1 MNMANT
7 VSSMAG
13 VDDKE
18 NVAPCVSSDNLH
30 RRASSP
36 AKKPGK
42 KGRSKSIGPGDVE
55 HWESV
60 KQDAKN
66 RRKSAFVP
74 ASRSIISTEAEKAE
88 RQAARRRTLANRRVS
103 FAPEATLHTW
113 DVIELMRDHTTST
126 DASDQTRRSGNGGTP
141 YKQSNPLSSDD
152 EEPPSTPPEQE
163 QAPEKVPASPAPQRD
178 LHKKQRRRSSGVSP
192 TSMDQQE
199 DEFSLSGAS
208 VSSDASGSED
218 EGEEED
224 LEDATGTAMSL
235 DTGEETVQSS
245 EGDSSTS
252 SSLTH
257 RLQEAAHLAGTR
269 GIEYDE
275 HGEGTM
281 SMEIAGEEI
290 TNAFKPWAQRATAQ
304 SVISASLDQ
313 ENVNPFSPAFKAQIA
328 SGLVTRPATIEEE
341 NTGDL
346 SMDVTRAVGTILK
359 APPSLPQ
366 PVSSPAGDGTMDFT
380 QAIPK
385 IITTSQKRRR
395 STTEA
400 GSPSTEAAPA
410 RPKRSK
416 RSSVA
421 RSSMGDDT
429 MDLTMAIGGIQ
440 DSASPAPR
448 ERRRSARRRSSGVA
462 MELDN
467 ATMEFTQVVGGINAA
482 VARVEHTTSGID
494 ENEEL
499 TMELTTVLGGIRAA
513 ERAAAE
519 ARPATPP
526 QQLSPVRQAAN
537 TTPKDQ
543 ERFVNVPDSG
553 PKKLLTP
560 LFQKQVKLSAE
571 KSASAN
577 KRRQSIT
584 PAKISWTGAVFDE
597 TQEPQQ
603 DANTLFAPV
612 RQSASSPLKNEVTY
626 PEVPPE
632 EAVKLTLVSRSPL
645 VETPPSVRVAQQQL
659 LDEQLRQSLSSPT
672 VEKVLRSSP
681 LRAALTPER
690 SNSASRGAQSHEARN
705 VLIDSIRLMST
716 PRKESLKT
724 STPKKSAASPARHTT
739 PRPRPTPKSTTVV
752 QSSRGEQLSSEI
764 LRAESSEPQ
773 VEKIQLQDFLEEA
786 GIRFMDLTATKRR
799 LTTVPTPSKV
809 RRTADSDETQGQVE
823 RTIDLEQAIVAAAC
837 QQPEHD
843 MFQHACHE
851 LKHYISEGKKVI
863 KQLEADTYLDT
874 PPLIRA
880 YITSSPERKAAL
892 DAQMRDMKT
901 QARFRSREMWY
912 AWRSQL
918 LEDLMKG
925 LSGIGEGLLRD
936 DEVVQRAEELLEET
950 LPGLL
955 EQQAR
960 LQEEAERLELAAVET
975 SVEEK
980 EELGAARSRVVEVE
994 GEMEEKGRLLEELRR
1009 EAEEQEALAADLRD
1023 SKTEFAAAIQEADR
1037 VRDACRGVSLKEL
1050 VTLKGGSYFG
1060 MESGGI
1066 ANEHLTESIS
1076 HLETTHGWAITS
1088 ASSQPPTVTMT
1099 YKSQLQLF
1107 FHPAAFLHP
1116 SLDQS
1121 GAKSQQ
1127 RPNAPISLVYIAQP
1141 CHQQRHP
1148 QHQSKDLP
1156 TTLRFF
1162 LQFLRASLH
1171 ALPQSSTRVAE
1182 VLGLVS
1188 SGWDAALAVSEAER
1202 RLDLGGLTTAR
1213 ILSDERLA
1221 IETWMLYPGVRTKV
1235 RAAFEVSAGV
1245 GEGLRVR
1252 VSTGV
1257 EVGVVYGEA
1266 WDEGKMAQVVSE
1278 GMSGGGGGG
1287 GGGGRPATEGE
1298 VGNEGFEEMI
1308 RE

>member
-1 MNMANT
+1 MANT

-18 NVAPCVSSDNLH
+18 NVAPFMSSDPLH

-42 KGRSKSIGPGDVE
+42 KGRSKSIGPGDIE

-126 DASDQTRRSGNGGTP
+126 DASDQTRRSGTGGTP

-163 QAPEKVPASPAPQRD
+163 QAPEKLPASPAPQRD
-178 LHKKQRRRSSGVSP
+178 LDKKQRRRSSGVSP
-192 TSMDQQE
+192 TSLDQQE
-199 DEFSLSGAS
+199 DDSPLSGVS
-208 VSSDASGSED
+208 VCSDASGSED
-218 EGEEED
+218 EAEEED
-224 LEDATGTAMSL
+224 LDDATGTAMSL

-245 EGDSSTS
+245 EGGSSTS

-269 GIEYDE
+269 GIEFDE

-346 SMDVTRAVGTILK
+346 SMDVTRAVGAILK
-359 APPSLPQ
+359 APPPQ
-366 PVSSPAGDGTMDFT
+366 PPQPASSPSGDGTMDFT

-400 GSPSTEAAPA
+400 GSPSTEAASA
-410 RPKRSK
+410 RPKRSR

-440 DSASPAPR
+440 DSASPAHR
-448 ERRRSARRRSSGVA
+448 ERRRSARRRSSGIA

-467 ATMEFTQVVGGINAA
+467 ATMEFTQVVGGIKAV
-482 VARVEHTTSGID
+482 VARAEHTTSSID

-526 QQLSPVRQAAN
+526 EQLAPVRQAAN
-537 TTPKDQ
+537 ITPKDQ

-553 PKKLLTP
+553 PKRLLTP
-560 LFQKQVKLSAE
+560 LFQKQVKQSAE
-571 KSASAN
+571 KSASAS

-603 DANTLFAPV
+603 DAKTLFAPV
-612 RQSASSPLKNEVTY
+612 RESAGSPLKNEVTY
-626 PEVPPE
+626 PEVLPE
-632 EAVKLTLVSRSPL
+632 EAAKPPLVSRSPL
-645 VETPPSVRVAQQQL
+645 LKTPPSVSVAQQQL

-681 LRAALTPER
+681 LRAASTPER
-690 SNSASRGAQSHEARN
+690 STSASQGAQPHEARN
-705 VLIDSIRLMST
+705 ALIDSIRLMST
-716 PRKESLKT
+716 PRKESLKAT
-724 STPKKSAASPARHTT
+724 TPKKSAASPARHTT
-739 PRPRPTPKSTTVV
+739 PRPRPTPKSTTAVRPSQA
-752 QSSRGEQLSSEI
+752 QSLSDHI
-764 LRAESSEPQ
+764 LRVEASEPQ

-799 LTTVPTPSKV
+799 LTTAPTPSKA
-809 RRTADSDETQGQVE
+809 RRTADSDDSQGQVE
-823 RTIDLEQAIVAAAC
+823 PIIDLEQAIVAATC

-880 YITSSPERKAAL
+880 YVTASPERKAAL

-901 QARFRSREMWY
+901 HARFRSKEMWY

-936 DEVVQRAEELLEET
+936 DDVLQRAEEVLYQT
-950 LPGLL
+950 LPGLM
-955 EQQAR
+955 EQQTS

-975 SVEEK
+975 TVEER
-980 EELGAARSRVVEVE
+980 EELEVARSRVVEVE

-1009 EAEEQEALAADLRD
+1009 EAKEQEALAADLRD
-1023 SKTEFAAAIQEADR
+1023 SKIEFTAGIQEAER

-1050 VTLKGGSYFG
+1050 ATLK
-1060 MESGGI
+1060 
-1066 ANEHLTESIS
+1066 ESIS
-1076 HLETTHGWAITS
+1076 DLETTHSWTITS
-1088 ASSQPPTVTMT
+1088 ASSHPPTVTMT

-1107 FHPAAFLHP
+1107 FHPAAFLNP
-1116 SLDQS
+1116 SLDQPN
-1121 GAKSQQ
+1121 AKAHQ

-1141 CHQQRHP
+1141 RHLQQQP
-1148 QHQSKDLP
+1148 KDLP

-1182 VLGLVS
+1182 LLGLVS
-1188 SGWDAALAVSEAER
+1188 SGWDAALAVAEAER
-1202 RLDLGGLTTAR
+1202 RLDLEGITTSR
-1213 ILSDERLA
+1213 IVSDERLA
-1221 IETWMLYPGVRTKV
+1221 VETRMLFPGVGTKV
-1235 RAAFEVSAGV
+1235 RVGFEVSAGV
-1245 GEGLRVR
+1245 GEGLRVK

-1257 EVGVVYGEA
+1257 EAGVVYGEG
-1266 WDEGKMAQVVSE
+1266 WDEGKMAGIVRERLS
-1278 GMSGGGGGG
+1278 GSGGGSGGG
-1287 GGGGRPATEGE
+1287 E
-1298 VGNEGFEEMI
+1298 VSGSEWNEGVRALRAKLAEKAFG
-1308 RE
+1308 R

>member
-1 MNMANT
+1 MNMANS

-18 NVAPCVSSDNLH
+18 NVAPFMSSDPLH

-126 DASDQTRRSGNGGTP
+126 DASDQTRPAGNGGTP

-152 EEPPSTPPEQE
+152 EEPQSTPPEQE
-163 QAPEKVPASPAPQRD
+163 QAPEKLPASPAPQRN
-178 LHKKQRRRSSGVSP
+178 LQKKQRRRSSGVSP
-192 TSMDQQE
+192 TSLDQQE
-199 DEFSLSGAS
+199 DDSALSGVS

-218 EGEEED
+218 EAEEED

-235 DTGEETVQSS
+235 DTGEETIQSS
-245 EGDSSTS
+245 ESGSSTS
-252 SSLTH
+252 SSLTN

-304 SVISASLDQ
+304 SAISASLDQ
-313 ENVNPFSPAFKAQIA
+313 ENINPFSPAFKAQIA
-328 SGLVTRPATIEEE
+328 SGLVTRPPTIEEE

-346 SMDVTRAVGTILK
+346 SMDVTRAVGAILK
-359 APPSLPQ
+359 APPPPPPPQ
-366 PVSSPAGDGTMDFT
+366 PASSPSGDGTMDFT

-410 RPKRSK
+410 RPKRSR

-421 RSSMGDDT
+421 RSSMSDDT

-440 DSASPAPR
+440 DSASSAHR
-448 ERRRSARRRSSGVA
+448 ERRRSARRRSSGIT

-467 ATMEFTQVVGGINAA
+467 ATMEFTQVVGGIKAA
-482 VARVEHTTSGID
+482 VARVEHTTSSID

-526 QQLSPVRQAAN
+526 EQLSPVRQAAN

-560 LFQKQVKLSAE
+560 LFQKQVKQSAE

-603 DANTLFAPV
+603 DTKTLFAPV
-612 RQSASSPLKNEVTY
+612 RESAGSPLKNEVTY
-626 PEVPPE
+626 PEVLPE
-632 EAVKLTLVSRSPL
+632 ETVKPTLVSRSPL
-645 VETPPSVRVAQQQL
+645 LKTPPSVRVAQQQL

-690 SNSASRGAQSHEARN
+690 STSASQGAQPHEARN

-716 PRKESLKT
+716 PRKEFLKA

-752 QSSRGEQLSSEI
+752 RSSQARNLSDDI
-764 LRAESSEPQ
+764 LRVEASEPQ

-799 LTTVPTPSKV
+799 LTTVPTPSKA

-823 RTIDLEQAIVAAAC
+823 PTIDLEQAIVAAAC

-863 KQLEADTYLDT
+863 KQLEADTYLDM

-880 YITSSPERKAAL
+880 YITASPERKAAL

-901 QARFRSREMWY
+901 HARFRSKEMWY

-936 DEVVQRAEELLEET
+936 DDVLQRAEEVLEQT

-955 EQQAR
+955 EQQAS

-980 EELGAARSRVVEVE
+980 EELEAARPRVVEVE
-994 GEMEEKGRLLEELRR
+994 REMEEKGRLLEELRR
-1009 EAEEQEALAADLRD
+1009 EAEEHETLAADLLD
-1023 SKTEFAAAIQEADR
+1023 SKTEFTAAIQEAER

-1050 VTLKGGSYFG
+1050 ATLK
-1060 MESGGI
+1060 
-1066 ANEHLTESIS
+1066 ESIS

-1088 ASSQPPTVTMT
+1088 ASSHPPTVTMA

-1107 FHPAAFLHP
+1107 FHPAAFLKP
-1116 SLDQS
+1116 TLDQS
-1121 GAKSQQ
+1121 EAKAHQ
-1127 RPNAPISLVYIAQP
+1127 RPNAPISLVYIAETR
-1141 CHQQRHP
+1141 HHRQQTH
-1148 QHQSKDLP
+1148 QHQPKDLP

-1182 VLGLVS
+1182 LLGLVS
-1188 SGWDAALAVSEAER
+1188 SGWDAALAVAEAER
-1202 RLDLGGLTTAR
+1202 RLDLEGITTAR
-1213 ILSDERLA
+1213 IVSDERLA
-1221 IETWMLYPGVRTKV
+1221 VETWMLFPGIRTKV
-1235 RAAFEVSAGV
+1235 RLGFEVSAGV
-1245 GEGLRVR
+1245 GEGLGVR

-1257 EVGVVYGEA
+1257 ETKVVYGEG
-1266 WDEGKMAQVVSE
+1266 WDEGKMAGIVRERLS
-1278 GMSGGGGGG
+1278 GSGGGSGGG
-1287 GGGGRPATEGE
+1287 TVSGSEWSEGVRALRTKLAKKAFGR
-1298 VGNEGFEEMI
+1298 
-1308 RE
+1308 